1 MALPSPEQVIE
12 SQRQDWNRVAGG
24 WEKWDRFFDEQMAF
38 LNHRLVADARIRSGM
53 RVLDLGS
60 GTGYPALLA
69 AQTVGAA
76 GSVTGIDLAEQML
89 DAARRKAVSLKLSNT
104 TFRTG
109 DVTILPFEAASF
121 DAVTTRFCLMFLPEI
136 PKAVAEI
143 ARILKPNTW
152 LAAAV
157 WSAADKNPY
166 LKIPIDIIKQFIEIP
181 PPDPTAP
188 GIFRLAKPG
197 ELAGM
202 LQHAGFMDISEHE
215 FLGDVQFSAAEEYFS
230 SLMDIAAPIQNH
242 WAKLSP
248 MQQTEAR
255 GNIIQ
260 TAGQY
265 RKGAVI
271 ALPIAVRMVAGRKPG

>member
-1 MALPSPEQVIE
+1 MSPSSEQVIDG
-12 SQRQDWNRVAGG
+12 QRQDWNRVAGG

-38 LNHRLVADARIRSGM
+38 LNHRLVADARLRSGM

-69 AQTVGAA
+69 AQTVGAP

-89 DAARRKAVSLKLSNT
+89 EAARRKAVSLKLSNI

-109 DVTILPFEAASF
+109 DVTTLPFEAASF

-143 ARILKPNTW
+143 TRILKPNTW
-152 LAAAV
+152 IAAAV
-157 WSAADKNPY
+157 WSAPEKNPY
-166 LKIPIDIIKQFIEIP
+166 LKIPIDVIKQFADLP
-181 PPDPTAP
+181 PPDPAAP

-202 LQHAGFMDISEHE
+202 LEEAGLTDISEQE
-215 FLGDVQFSAAEEYFS
+215 FLGDVRFKAADDYFS
-230 SLMDIAAPIQNH
+230 SLMDIAAPIQNL
-242 WAKLSP
+242 WGKLSP
-248 MQQTEAR
+248 AQQSEAR
-255 GNIIQ
+255 QRIIH
-260 TAGQY
+260 TAEQY
-265 RKGAVI
+265 RMGSIV
-271 ALPIAVRMVAGRKPG
+271 ALPIAVRMVAARKPG

>member
-1 MALPSPEQVIE
+1 MASPSPQQVIE

-38 LNHRLVADARIRSGM
+38 LNHRLVADARVRSGM

-69 AQTVGAA
+69 AQTVGAT
-76 GSVTGIDLAEQML
+76 GSVIGIDLAEQML

-104 TFRTG
+104 TFRTA
-109 DVTILPFEAASF
+109 DVTTLPFEAASF

-143 ARILKPNTW
+143 ARTLKPNTW

-157 WSAADKNPY
+157 WSAPEKNPY
-166 LKIPIDIIKQFIEIP
+166 LKIPIDVIKQFIDLP
-181 PPDPTAP
+181 QPDPSTP

-197 ELAGM
+197 ELADM
-202 LQHAGFMDISEHE
+202 LQQAGLIDVSEHE

-230 SLMDIAAPIQNH
+230 SLMDIAAPIQNL
-242 WAKLSP
+242 WAKLTP
-248 MQQTEAR
+248 EQQTEAR

-265 RKGAVI
+265 RKGSVI
-271 ALPIAVRMVAGRKPG
+271 ALPIAVRMVSARKPG

>member
-1 MALPSPEQVIE
+1 MSPSPEQVIE

-38 LNHRLVADARIRSGM
+38 LNHRLVADARVRPGM

-69 AQTVGAA
+69 AQTVRTNGQVI
-76 GSVTGIDLAEQML
+76 GVDLAAQML
-89 DAARRKAVSLKLSNT
+89 DAARRKATSLKLSNL
-104 TFRTG
+104 TFQTG
-109 DVTILPFEAASF
+109 DVTSLPFEQASF

-136 PKAVAEI
+136 QKAVTEI
-143 ARILKPNTW
+143 ARVLKPNAW
-152 LAAAV
+152 LASAV
-157 WSAADKNPY
+157 WSAPDKNPY

-181 PPDPTAP
+181 PPDPTTP

-197 ELAGM
+197 DLTSM
-202 LQHAGFMDISEHE
+202 LQQAGLVDISEQE
-215 FLGDVQFSAAEEYFS
+215 FLGDVQFSVAEEYFS
-230 SLMDIAAPIQNH
+230 SLMDIAAPIQNL
-242 WAKLSP
+242 WTKLTP
-248 MQQTEAR
+248 TQQTEAR
-255 GNIIQ
+255 ERIIQ